1 MHELITAYPRRW
13 ELVLLGSL
21 FILASSCKKKIA
33 QPDCERLIDRYAT
46 LVVTERDRDAS
57 AGTIQSEQ
65 AAFRDEAKGDEN
77 FQSCVTKITRV
88 EFDCAMSAPTAN
100 AFEKCLE

>member
-1 MHELITAYPRRW
+1 MHELRWQLLTA
-13 ELVLLGSL
+13 LLL
-21 FILASSCKKKIA
+21 LTSCKPKVT
-33 QPDCERLIDRYAT
+33 QPDCEKLIDRYAT

-57 AGTIQSEQ
+57 ASTIKSEQ
-65 AAFRDEAKGDEN
+65 AAFREEAKGDEN

-88 EFDCAMSAPTAN
+88 EFGCAMSASTAD

>member
-1 MHELITAYPRRW
+1 MKHLARP
-13 ELVLLGSL
+13 LALLL
-21 FILASSCKKKIA
+21 LASCKQKVA

-57 AGTIQSEQ
+57 ASTIKTEQ
-65 AAFRDEAKGDEN
+65 AAFREEAKGDEN
-77 FQSCVTKITRV
+77 FQSCVTKVTRA
-88 EFDCAMSAPTAN
+88 EFDCAMAARTAD

>member
-1 MHELITAYPRRW
+1 MHELITAQSRRW
-13 ELVLLGSL
+13 QLVVLGSL
-21 FILASSCKKKIA
+21 FLLASSCKKKIA
-33 QPDCERLIDRYAT
+33 QPDCEKLIDRYAT

-57 AGTIQSEQ
+57 AGHVQSEQ

-77 FQSCVTKITRV
+77 FQSCVTKITRA
-88 EFDCAMSAPTAN
+88 EFDCAMAASTAD

>member
-1 MHELITAYPRRW
+1 MHELTPAHPRPW
-13 ELVLLGSL
+13 QLALVSLLVL
-21 FILASSCKKKIA
+21 ASCKKKIA

-57 AGTIQSEQ
+57 ASTIKTEQ

-77 FQSCVTKITRV
+77 FQSCESKVTRV
-88 EFDCAMSAPTAN
+88 EFDCAMSASTAD

>member
-1 MHELITAYPRRW
+1 M
-13 ELVLLGSL
+13 SL
-21 FILASSCKKKIA
+21 FILASCKKKIA
-33 QPDCERLIDRYAT
+33 QPDCEKLIDRYAT

-57 AGTIQSEQ
+57 ATTIKSEQ

-77 FQSCVTKITRV
+77 FQSCESKITRA
-88 EFDCAMSAPTAN
+88 EFDCAMAASTAD